1 MTAVANVAINVDSR
15 DASRKLREVAN
26 RSKEVSKAAG
36 TASYNVQRLGIAF
49 RSTVAPLVALTG
61 AATFLNRSLNLLGR
75 RQADVAALANGLQKI
90 GEGEG
95 ALRRLQK
102 TADAL
107 GKATLFDQE
116 DFDAGFTLLTSFRKI
131 GVSTYERVARA
142 AADVAQVTGQ
152 DVRSSLM
159 QLSKALEDPSKRVT
173 DLARSGTVFTEQ
185 QKEQIKVLQES
196 GRLIEAQNLILSE
209 IEAQYG
215 GAAEAAGKAGYA
227 GAVDSLGE
235 SFRDFQETIANVAE
249 PAVVALLGTMTKL
262 FDSISSIP
270 EPAGRMALEIGAV
283 TAAVVLLTKSV
294 NIFMGSQ
301 LASFLGTQIA
311 LYKAFGAQI
320 YLTAAAQ
327 TALNGLLTVGKAL
340 MLSLPV
346 AAVTLA
352 VVGLA
357 DALRQAATDQQSF
370 NKLLNTGTVEQ
381 LKNALATEQANLAL
395 AKRMELQGRGEGRAA
410 DSSRIKR
417 SQTKIQQLEAALA
430 EGALGGGSLPATQP
444 IKLTSTPS
452 KKDDSVADKLK
463 KQLAAGRELSVQ
475 FERQN
480 QLLNASSSLQ
490 QSLLQI
496 EFKRLDAI
504 KRIKE
509 TAAASQQQELIASA
523 NKNAEIEKLKKIEK
537 FAESE
542 LQAAD
547 DLIKATYGQI
557 EAEKRREELISE
569 GIDPALADELV
580 KIEQTFDAV
589 KEKLDLRVLDLE
601 AQLALVD
608 ATSEEAK
615 KLQEVIDKIKEKQ
628 RLELGKTEEDAKD
641 NAKEKSEDEKAKEKA
656 EKLKKIME
664 DLRDNAI
671 ASVAQALE
679 DALVTT
685 IEKAI
690 TGAEDLG
697 ESLKAIASNLLGDL
711 GRMFIRAG
719 LQGLMPVPGRAV
731 GGPVQS
737 NGTYLVGERGP
748 ELLSIGNQSGYV
760 HRNTSEAMDRYR
772 AGESSGGGSRS
783 LNVNYNVT
791 QINGMN
797 FVTEEQFRVG
807 MTKAAKDGAKMG
819 EAGTFKSMRNSR
831 SSRARV
837 GL

>member
-357 DALRQAATDQQSF
+357 DALRQAATDRQSF